1 MWANRII
8 PEEWL
13 KEKGKRMKEQR
24 VKVKRRE

>member
-1 MWANRII
+1 VI